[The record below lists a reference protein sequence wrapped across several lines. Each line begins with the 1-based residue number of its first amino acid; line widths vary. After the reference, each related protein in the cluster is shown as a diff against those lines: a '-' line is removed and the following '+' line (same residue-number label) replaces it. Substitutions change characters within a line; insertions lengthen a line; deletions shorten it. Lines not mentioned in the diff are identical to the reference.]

1 VLLTGKRKPNMR
13 QRLLL
18 ALPDECYMKNYAD
31 NPSEAVR
38 LALFGM
44 IMRTP
49 LFVGPREDP
58 KVFILLPLYFE
69 CTKCIEVESECE

>member
-18 ALPDECYMKNYAD
+18 ALSDECYMENYAD

-69 CTKCIEVESECE
+69 CIKCIEVESECE

>member
-13 QRLLL
+13 QSLLL

>member
-1 VLLTGKRKPNMR
+1 M
-13 QRLLL
+13 
-18 ALPDECYMKNYAD
+18 ENYAD

-44 IMRTP
+44 IMRTH
-49 LFVGPREDP
+49 LFDGPREDP
-58 KVFILLPLYFE
+58 KVFIPLPLYFE